1 MTTTGNSSP
10 LALCSVISQTRA
22 SARALLLVDVRQ
34 QRQPID
40 EAAERRAPARALSY
54 SRAADTSSVRFSMR
68 PSASSL
74 RSSRS
79 ACR

>member
-10 LALCSVISQTRA
+10 LAEWSVISSTRA
-22 SARALLLVDVRQ
+22 ARLPSGLSTSESSARRSTNPVSPDSGS
-34 QRQPID
+34 
-40 EAAERRAPARALSY
+40 AASY
-54 SRAADTSSVRFSMR
+54 SRAADTSSIRFSMR

-79 ACR
+79 SRR